1 MFSFFRQ
8 RRARTIVQQVKTDLV
23 RGVQDL
29 SPVDRAAVLA
39 LVNSLI
45 DLSADK
51 WGQAVALKPASLK
64 PDVAADIVGKLAD
77 SHSRVL
83 IERLEPVQRRGMKD
97 VTYAQAMRQ
106 IRAYEV
112 AIATLGIVL
121 LDGPK
126 DAVAQA
132 WKLLWASR
140 NHAAEAAASMMRF
153 GAQAGID
160 PLPLS
165 RRLRGPVKE
174 ADVERLA
181 STLPV
186 FLTRNKNAP
195 STKSGAKVVKTK
207 R

>member
-1 MFSFFRQ
+1 MFSFFKE

-23 RGVQDL
+23 RGIQDL
-29 SPVDRAAVLA
+29 SPVDRAAVLS
-39 LVNSLI
+39 LVNTLI

-51 WGQAVALKPASLK
+51 WGPAVAVKPVTLRR
-64 PDVAADIVGKLAD
+64 DIAADIVTKLAD

-83 IERLEPVQRRGMKD
+83 TERLEPVQRRGMKD

-112 AIATLGIVL
+112 TIATLGIVL

-126 DAVAQA
+126 DAVAQV

-140 NHAAEAAASMMRF
+140 DHAAEAAASMMRF

-165 RRLRGPVKE
+165 RRLRGPIKA
-174 ADVERLA
+174 ADIERLA
-181 STLPV
+181 SSLPA
-186 FLTRNKNAP
+186 FLSRSK
-195 STKSGAKVVKTK
+195 KSVRAEKPAAKPK